1 MKAMSIPAP
10 AVCDADALSRN
21 RAQRNE
27 AFPRMSDKPL
37 TDIPFSQFD
46 LHPQLLA
53 GLEGAGFISCTPIQ
67 AMTLP
72 VALPGGDVAGQAQT
86 GTGKTLAFLVAV
98 MNRLL
103 TRPAL
108 ADRKPGDPRALILA
122 PTRELAI
129 QIHKD
134 AVRIGP
140 ELGLKFALVYGGVDY
155 DKQRELLQQGVDVI
169 IATPGRLIDYVK
181 QHKVVSLHACEICVL
196 DEADR
201 MFDLGFIKDIRF
213 LLRRMP
219 VRTERQTLLYSATL
233 SHRVLELAYEHMNE
247 PQKMVVE
254 TESITASRVR
264 QKIYYPADEEK
275 LPLLLGLLSRG
286 EGARTMVFVNTK
298 VFVERVARA
307 LERAGYRVGVLSGD
321 VPQKKR
327 ESLLKRF
334 QAGQLEILVATDVA
348 ARGLHIDGI
357 KYVYNYDL
365 PFDAEDYVHRIGR
378 TARLGEEG
386 DAISFACE
394 RYAMGLP
401 DIEAF
406 IEQKIPS
413 EPVTQELLTA
423 LPRKP
428 REGAVADDGQTESVG
443 EIFREARE
451 QRAADEARRGGGP
464 RGGRG
469 ERGERGE
476 RSGRGD
482 RDGRRGGG
490 RGRGPRRE
498 DAPAADAQGALTP
511 GGVAQGDAGAVTAA
525 PQAPAQTQ
533 ESGATDTAGA
543 SAVQAAS
550 APQRQGA
557 PEAGDE
563 QAPRKRRRR
572 RGGRRRSGEGGE
584 ARQEAGGNQTGQGRE
599 GERRNGPR
607 ADGDERPRRGE
618 GGGQRRGGRGRR
630 QGEGGQ
636 EGSNQQPAASAPAT
650 EAARSGERP
659 ARKGKGPHHVP
670 ARTAAP
676 RENAGDNG
684 GSLFSRIGR
693 GIKRLVG
700 RTPEGS

>member
-1 MKAMSIPAP
+1 MT
-10 AVCDADALSRN
+10 
-21 RAQRNE
+21 
-27 AFPRMSDKPL
+27 DKPL
-37 TDIPFSQFD
+37 TDVTFSSFD
-46 LHPQLLA
+46 LHPRLQV
-53 GLEGAGFISCTPIQ
+53 GLEAAGFTRCTPIQ
-67 AMTLP
+67 ALTLP

-98 MNRLL
+98 VNRLL

-108 ADRKPGDPRALILA
+108 AERKPEDPRALILA

-134 AVRIGP
+134 AMKFGP
-140 ELGLKFALVYGGVDY
+140 ELGLRFALVYGGVDY
-155 DKQRELLQQGVDVI
+155 DKQRQLLQEGVDVI

-181 QHKVVSLHACEICVL
+181 QHKVVSLHACEVCVL

-219 VRTERQTLLYSATL
+219 VRTERQTLLFSATL

-247 PQKMVVE
+247 PQKLVVE
-254 TESITASRVR
+254 TETITAARVR
-264 QKIYYPADEEK
+264 QKLYYPADEEK

-327 ESLLKRF
+327 ESLLKKF

-348 ARGLHIDGI
+348 ARGLHIDGV

-394 RYAMGLP
+394 RYAIGLP
-401 DIEAF
+401 DIEAY

-413 EPVTQELLTA
+413 EPVTPELLTA

-428 REGAVADDGQTESVG
+428 REGVEVDPAEGESVS

-451 QRAADEARRGGGP
+451 QRAADEARRGGG
-464 RGGRG
+464 
-469 ERGERGE
+469 
-476 RSGRGD
+476 
-482 RDGRRGGG
+482 RREGGGG
-490 RGRGPRRE
+490 RSRGPRSEGSGEARRE
-498 DAPAADAQGALTP
+498 RGPRKPRAPRPEAAAVEAVAVEGAQAVEGAAATPAAP
-511 GGVAQGDAGAVTAA
+511 GSAAAVPAA
-525 PQAPAQTQ
+525 
-533 ESGATDTAGA
+533 EGE
-543 SAVQAAS
+543 
-550 APQRQGA
+550 R
-557 PEAGDE
+557 
-563 QAPRKRRRR
+563 APRKRRRR
-572 RGGRRRSGEGGE
+572 RGGRRVNGEGQPAQEGQQPR
-584 ARQEAGGNQTGQGRE
+584 AEAGGQ
-599 GERRNGPR
+599 PR
-607 ADGDERPRRGE
+607 APRPPREPRAPKP
-618 GGGQRRGGRGRR
+618 
-630 QGEGGQ
+630 
-636 EGSNQQPAASAPAT
+636 QPAAQPAAPAQ
-650 EAARSGERP
+650 EKSPSLFGRIGQGL
-659 ARKGKGPHHVP
+659 RKLVT
-670 ARTAAP
+670 RAP
-676 RENAGDNG
+676 R
-684 GSLFSRIGR
+684 SQH
-693 GIKRLVG
+693 
-700 RTPEGS
+700 